1 VAAEEFAALS
11 SLPIFSEH
19 FNFLEYFNPSV
30 FSKQKQR
37 LEALFWHF
45 DSAVLV

>member
-1 VAAEEFAALS
+1 VAAEEFAALI

-19 FNFLEYFNPSV
+19 FNPSV